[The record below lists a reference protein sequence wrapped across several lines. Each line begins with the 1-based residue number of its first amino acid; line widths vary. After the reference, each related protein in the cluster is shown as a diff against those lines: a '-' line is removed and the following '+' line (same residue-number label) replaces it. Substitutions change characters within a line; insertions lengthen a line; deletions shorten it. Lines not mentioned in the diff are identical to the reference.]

1 MQHEVGP
8 FHIEREIGRGGSA
21 VVYAARKD
29 GRPVALKVPFVPDA
43 DAGRRFLE
51 EARKLG
57 AIDHP
62 GVVPILEAGL
72 LADGRPYLA
81 MPLLAGE
88 TLAARLARGPL
99 DQAQALHL
107 FAGIAEAAHVLHQAG
122 VVHRDIKTENVY
134 LVDADPPRPMLLDL
148 GIAKGMTDGPSR
160 TTEQGVVR
168 GTPATMAP
176 ERFFGQQASVA
187 SDVYELALLLYAM
200 LTARLPWPDDA
211 DVEDRLAAKPA
222 HEIEPSI
229 SEALSD
235 VIMTA
240 LATRPARRPAT
251 ALDLLESVRAASA
264 AAPEPRRTSALE
276 VSRPPPPKLEVPTG
290 RAIVVPAIKAE
301 PVTKAAPWRTIAL
314 VAIGGF
320 VGAAVVA
327 AIGRRDEG
335 APASASAAVSV
346 ASSPAAPTSVTSSSV
361 ASSSASA
368 SLSSLAAS
376 VDEAPSA
383 SVSVTAALPSA
394 APVAGSASAIVSA
407 APAASGSAEPSSTF
421 VLASTFE
428 GRLAQY
434 PSCKKYWDYMCKHHT
449 CHDRA
454 TADRWMHIHEKKP
467 ERIERERTRNEE
479 SCAHYYESKLKDDEP
494 SRKADQVIA
503 TQLPACARVK
513 AKACD
518 PALAK
523 DEATAGKCKQE
534 SSSLRH
540 LVQNR
545 TVEESAKNCEWRLQI
560 WDKQLASEIEGYWKM
575 KKQRAEDEVR
585 RKADKEE
592 AERKKKQVA
601 SPP

>member
-29 GRPVALKVPFVPDA
+29 GRPVALKVPFVPDE

-62 GVVPILEAGL
+62 GVVPILETGL
-72 LADGRPYLA
+72 LPDGRPYLA

-99 DQAQALHL
+99 DQAQALLL

-122 VVHRDIKTENVY
+122 MVHRDIKTENVY
-134 LVDADPPRPMLLDL
+134 LVDADPPRPVLLDL
-148 GIAKGMTDGPSR
+148 GIAKGIADGPSR

-211 DVEDRLAAKPA
+211 DVEDRLAAQPA

-235 VIMTA
+235 AIMTA
-240 LATRPARRPAT
+240 LATRPTKRPAT
-251 ALDLLESVRAASA
+251 ALELLESVRAASA

-276 VSRPPPPKLEVPTG
+276 VSRPPAAKLEVPTG
-290 RAIVVPAIKAE
+290 RAIVVPAMKEE
-301 PVTKAAPWRTIAL
+301 PVARTAPWRTIAL

-327 AIGRRDEG
+327 AIGRRDDG
-335 APASASAAVSV
+335 APASASAA
-346 ASSPAAPTSVTSSSV
+346 ASVTSSS
-361 ASSSASA
+361 AASA
-368 SLSSLAAS
+368 SVASASTSASVAPSSLAAS
-376 VDEAPSA
+376 VAEAPSA
-383 SVSVTAALPSA
+383 SITATAALPSA
-394 APVAGSASAIVSA
+394 VPGAASASAI
-407 APAASGSAEPSSTF
+407 APMLPSASGSAESAAPF

-467 ERIERERTRNEE
+467 ERIERERKRNEE

-494 SRKADQVIA
+494 SRRADQVIA

-545 TVEESAKNCEWRLQI
+545 TVEESAKNCEWRLQS
-560 WDKQLASEIEGYWKM
+560 WDKQLASEIESYWKM

-592 AERKKKQVA
+592 AERKKKRVA